1 MSRTDD
7 DARDDYAEE
16 AEAVERAEASTK

>member
-7 DARDDYAEE
+7 AHDDYAEG
-16 AEAVERAEASTK
+16 AEAVERAEVSKK